1 MYRWLG
7 SNQWPTGYESVA
19 LHQLSY
25 IGIWSGVRES
35 NPHIQLGRLT
45 FYRWTNSALC
55 GQGGIRTPEGVSQQ
69 IYSLPVLT
77 TYLPTQFAMVRGFEP
92 LLRHW
97 MTAILTPIW
106 YHRKVVIP
114 QSLACC
120 VALFR
125 LQGSNLSK
133 ASYLQC
139 FNALGTLWFCPIP
152 WNRTRLFQ
160 DSSPGNFCVFTT

>member
-1 MYRWLG
+1 MNLLL
-7 SNQWPTGYESVA
+7 SP
-19 LHQLSY
+19 LSY
-25 IGIWSGVRES
+25 NGIWSGVRES

-55 GQGGIRTPEGVSQQ
+55 GQGGIRTPEAVRQQ

-77 TYLPTQFAMVRGFEP
+77 AYLPTQFAMVRGFEP

-97 MTAILTPIW
+97 MAAILTSIW

-125 LQGSNLSK
+125 LQGSNLFKSIIPPM
-133 ASYLQC
+133 LQRPGH
-139 FNALGTLWFCPIP
+139 FVILSHTLESDQVIP
-152 WNRTRLFQ
+152 GL
-160 DSSPGNFCVFTT
+160 SPGNFCVFTT